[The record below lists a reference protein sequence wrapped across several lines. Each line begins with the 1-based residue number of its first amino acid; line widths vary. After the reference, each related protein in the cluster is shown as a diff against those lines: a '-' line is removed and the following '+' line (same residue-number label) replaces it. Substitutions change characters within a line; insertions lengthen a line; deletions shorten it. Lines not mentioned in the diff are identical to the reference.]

1 MAYEP
6 PADESWTTAIR
17 TWIKEKLRDAAVS
30 LVIMVGIVA
39 VVFSTAPFLPNAR
52 DDSDADGRDATP
64 VVVARANSP
73 DEAKHI
79 ALPKVKSKKLGRFGA
94 FFQRLRGER

>member
-1 MAYEP
+1 MSNEP
-6 PADESWTTAIR
+6 PDDERWTTTVK
-17 TWIKEKLRDAAVS
+17 TWIKQKLRDAATM
-30 LVIMVGIVA
+30 LAIMAVIVV

-52 DDSDADGRDATP
+52 DDSNADGRDATP